1 MKFEIIDH
9 GTLVGFTPAS
19 EDAQQWWDEHVQ
31 WCPMMGDQYLVE
43 SRYAGPI
50 LEGIKAASDKQQA
63 APSLGGEKF
72 ER

>member
-1 MKFEIIDH
+1 MKFEIINH
-9 GTLVGFTPAS
+9 GTLVGFIPAS

-63 APSLGGEKF
+63 APSQGGEKF

>member
-1 MKFEIIDH
+1 MKFEIVNH
-9 GTLVGFTPAS
+9 GTLVGFIPAS

-63 APSLGGEKF
+63 APSQGGEKF